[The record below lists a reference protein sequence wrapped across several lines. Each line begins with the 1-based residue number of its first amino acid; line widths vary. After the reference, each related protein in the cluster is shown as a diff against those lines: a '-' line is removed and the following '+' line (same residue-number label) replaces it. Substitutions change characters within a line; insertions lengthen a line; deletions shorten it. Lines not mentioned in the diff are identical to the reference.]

1 MGVTHAHASAPARL
15 AACPEGADRAHGL
28 EGLEL
33 GLADAVAVADELA
46 PREVQRAARVGV
58 GHADH
63 HDGPACARGGRTLR
77 RRVPRRHP
85 GRAVAWKG
93 GASPRAAGRGGPRS

>member
-33 GLADAVAVADELA
+33 GLADAVAVAESWT
-46 PREVQRAARVGV
+46 R
-58 GHADH
+58 
-63 HDGPACARGGRTLR
+63 
-77 RRVPRRHP
+77 
-85 GRAVAWKG
+85 
-93 GASPRAAGRGGPRS
+93 GRGAMHAVMALKNAPSTSGRGR